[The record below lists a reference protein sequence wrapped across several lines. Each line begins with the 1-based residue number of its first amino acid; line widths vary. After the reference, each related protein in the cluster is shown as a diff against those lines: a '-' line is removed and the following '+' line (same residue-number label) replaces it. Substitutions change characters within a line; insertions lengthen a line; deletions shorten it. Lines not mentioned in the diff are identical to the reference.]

1 MQYVCMC
8 VYVVLE
14 MYLESVLHDK
24 KQACSMSSLYE
35 LVATERMVAHRQG
48 QLVSQ
53 PHTQQHTDMMVQKS
67 QGQPPGID
75 IKPCK

>member
-1 MQYVCMC
+1 
-8 VYVVLE
+8 
-14 MYLESVLHDK
+14 
-24 KQACSMSSLYE
+24 MSSLYE
-35 LVATERMVAHRQG
+35 LVPTERMVAHRQG

-53 PHTQQHTDMMVQKS
+53 AHTQQHPDMMVQKS